1 MNGPNKHFSIILG
14 RKDLPLANTLTLWA
28 HSKVMNV
35 NMTYAFK
42 SRKGCY
48 EWLNG
53 HFHTCPCIRQ
63 STIWLIFIWYIY
75 SKKWVRQSLSN
86 SLFILQ
92 DIYKLYRQVLT
103 SIQSSLLLLKQGRLD
118 KFRLAYSP
126 QKYTQRNTTF

>member
-53 HFHTCPCIRQ
+53 RFYTCPCI
-63 STIWLIFIWYIY
+63 IFIWYIY

-86 SLFILQ
+86 RLFILQ
-92 DIYKLYRQVLT
+92 DIYKSYRQVLT
-103 SIQSSLLLLKQGRLD
+103 STQSSLLLLKQGCLD